1 MEGMMLPVTLDD
13 AFMLGSRLAILG
25 WLALLLLPRWRGLS
39 AILAGAVIP
48 AMLSLGY
55 FVLIAVF
62 WSEAKGDFSSLDGVA
77 GLFASRPLLLAGWLH
92 YLAFDLFLG
101 NWILRRAQEAAIPHL
116 LMAPVLLATFLF
128 GPIGYLAYLL
138 LEACFRLAREDR
150 IARLQARLPAWLP
163 DLELEPR
170 LSAAAF
176 AMLALAVPTVLAW
189 LIDIRQFQGVDTW
202 IKPLK
207 FEISVAFYLLTL
219 ALFLPLASERFRTTW
234 AGRYVV
240 WPVIVPI
247 ILEVLYIAWRASRV
261 EASHYNSDSTLG
273 AALYTLMGVGAVM
286 FTVAPGFLA
295 YGLARRD
302 ATPMPEVV
310 RWSLVAGLALTCVFG
325 LLSGALLGSSATG
338 HYIGTQPAP
347 HPTVPFF
354 GWSLAI
360 GDLRIA
366 HFFGLHALQI
376 IPAIGLLLWLA
387 MRQARAG
394 LVALGAISTA
404 YAVVTT
410 IALVAALR
418 ARPLLGLG

>member
-1 MEGMMLPVTLDD
+1 MLPVTLDD

-25 WLALLLLPRWRGLS
+25 WLTLLLLPRWRGLS
-39 AILAGAVIP
+39 AMLAGAVIP
-48 AMLSLGY
+48 AVLSLGY

-62 WSEAKGDFSSLDGVA
+62 WSEAKGDFSSLDGIA

-101 NWILRRAQEAAIPHL
+101 NWILRRAQEAAILHW
-116 LMAPVLLATFLF
+116 LMVPVLLMTFLF

-170 LSAAAF
+170 LTAAAF
-176 AMLALAVPTVLAW
+176 AMLALAVPTAFAW

-234 AGRYVV
+234 AGRYIV

-247 ILEVLYIAWRASRV
+247 ILEVLYIVWRASRG
-261 EASHYNSDSTLG
+261 EASHYNSDSTLS

-302 ATPMPEVV
+302 ATPMPEVL
-310 RWSLVAGLALTCVFG
+310 RWSLVAGLALTCIFG

-338 HYIGTQPAP
+338 HYVGTQPAP
-347 HPTVPFF
+347 HPAVPFF

-360 GDLRIA
+360 GDLRVA

-394 LVALGAISTA
+394 LVVLGVVSAA
-404 YAVVTT
+404 YAAVTT

>member
-1 MEGMMLPVTLDD
+1 MLPVTLDD

-25 WLALLLLPRWRGLS
+25 WLTLLLLPRWRGLS
-39 AILAGAVIP
+39 AILAGTVIP

-77 GLFASRPLLLAGWLH
+77 GLFAARPLLLAGWLH

-116 LMAPVLLATFLF
+116 LMLPVLLMTFLF
-128 GPIGYLAYLL
+128 GPIGYLAFLL

-150 IARLQARLPAWLP
+150 IARLQARRPAWLP

-170 LSAAAF
+170 LTTAAF
-176 AMLALAVPTVLAW
+176 AMLALAVPTVFAW

-234 AGRYVV
+234 AGRYIV

-302 ATPMPEVV
+302 AAPIPEVL

-338 HYIGTQPAP
+338 HYVGAQPAP
-347 HPTVPFF
+347 HPTLPLF

-360 GDLRIA
+360 GDLRVA
-366 HFFGLHALQI
+366 HFLGLHALQI

-387 MRQARAG
+387 TKQARAG
-394 LVALGAISTA
+394 LVVLGVVSTA
-404 YAVVTT
+404 YAAVTT